1 MIPVK
6 LLWRKGNL
14 KQHGEVEHDKDLL
27 GLRVWV
33 GSFVL
38 LPLVDIVHCCLSRES
53 DCGGA
58 VCGEEVVGGD
68 GDGEIGA

>member
-1 MIPVK
+1 M
-6 LLWRKGNL
+6 
-14 KQHGEVEHDKDLL
+14 
-27 GLRVWV
+27 

-68 GDGEIGA
+68 GDGEIGAKVQR

>member
-6 LLWRKGNL
+6 LLLRKGNL

-38 LPLVDIVHCCLSRES
+38 LPLVDIVHCCLSRETDD
-53 DCGGA
+53 DCSG
-58 VCGEEVVGGD
+58 VVVVLIPVI
-68 GDGEIGA
+68 E